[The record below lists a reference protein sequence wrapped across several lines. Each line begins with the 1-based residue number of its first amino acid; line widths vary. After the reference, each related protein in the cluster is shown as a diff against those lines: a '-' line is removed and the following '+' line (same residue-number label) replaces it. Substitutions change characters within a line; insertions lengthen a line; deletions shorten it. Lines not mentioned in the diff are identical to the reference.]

1 MHKTRHMCK
10 RMNQRGID
18 QNLISITRQFGKMV
32 PGKAGAHRCYLNR
45 KGIDCAVDR
54 IRRLE
59 KQLLSARDKGGLV
72 VVVDPDG
79 HELTTYRLNSYRR
92 PRRKR

>member
-1 MHKTRHMCK
+1 MHKTRHMCR

-18 QNLISITRQFGKMV
+18 HNLISITRQFGKTV
-32 PGKAGAHRCYLNR
+32 PCKAGAHRCYLNR
-45 KGIDCAVDR
+45 KGIDRAVDR

-59 KQLLSARDKGGLV
+59 KLLLRARDKGGLV
-72 VVVDPDG
+72 VVVAAEG

-92 PRRKR
+92 PKRKR